1 MKPKLYDIVIEMP
14 SSHVGHEDGNKRPI
28 MKASGDKKE
37 IKATQR
43 DWRRYRLLRRAL
55 RPLRRLAQPVG
66 DIKSDETAD
75 EDDETPLLRSLTT
88 LNDDDDSDDETDA
101 VEGSSWSELAYS
113 SFLWWASAGEQDERL
128 LEEERIDIDMLGGL
142 DELVHRIA
150 DLKRYKDDQEV
161 ESPSSIPV
169 DDPSK
174 QDARVEME
182 IISYFHRLS
191 KSIFD
196 TCSEVLTNSA
206 PEYDAD
212 TEDTPRVDWVALR
225 SMGLDGWSNADRD
238 FVHGFFDLWF
248 EREVRVDTLGVECC
262 GVRIC

>member
-55 RPLRRLAQPVG
+55 KPLRRLTKPVEEPKG
-66 DIKSDETAD
+66 DH
-75 EDDETPLLRSLTT
+75 EDVGDETPLLRSMTT

-128 LEEERIDIDMLGGL
+128 LEEERIDIDMLGDL

-150 DLKRYKDDQEV
+150 DLKRYKDDEDV
-161 ESPSSIPV
+161 ESPSTIPF
-169 DDPSK
+169 DDPTK
-174 QDARVEME
+174 QDARIEME

-196 TCSEVLTNSA
+196 TCSEVLTNAA
-206 PEYDAD
+206 PENDMD
-212 TEDTPRVDWVALR
+212 MDDTPRVDWIALR
-225 SMGLDGWSNADRD
+225 SMGLDGWSNSDRE
-238 FVHGFFDLWF
+238 FVHGFFELWY
-248 EREVRVDTLGVECC
+248 EREVKVDPLGVECC